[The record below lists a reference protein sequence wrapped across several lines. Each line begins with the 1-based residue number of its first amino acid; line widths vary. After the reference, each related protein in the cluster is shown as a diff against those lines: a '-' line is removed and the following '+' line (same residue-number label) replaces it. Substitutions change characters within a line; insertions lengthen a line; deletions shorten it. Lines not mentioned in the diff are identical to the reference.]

1 MKLGYGAGSIDL
13 EVEGDEIYDLL
24 LPKEI
29 PGVPDET
36 AEMEGALD
44 EPFGPSLEDFAGAKR
59 AVILASDIT
68 RPAPTSRMI
77 PPLVRRL
84 EEVGVSDLLVVFGLG
99 THRKM
104 TAQEMDRLLGGCA
117 SIPHIQHEIDGCV
130 LIGETGRGTPVE
142 ILEAVA
148 SCDLKIGT
156 GNIEYHYYAGYS
168 GGAKALLP
176 GVSSERSINKNHAM
190 MSDPRAKSGR
200 LDGPVRLDMEEA
212 AKIAGLDLVL
222 NVVLNSNKEV
232 VRAVAGD
239 FVRAHR
245 AGAKVVDEMYRRA
258 VMPAEIVVACAGGR
272 PKDINLFQAQ
282 KAMENARDAVLPGG
296 SLILVAECAEGLGHP
311 VFERWAREAA
321 CAEDC
326 VERFGREYEFGGH
339 KAALIARES
348 LEKDLILVSSMGP
361 ALAELCFFRHANSL
375 DEALAMARE
384 RQGKDTRTI
393 VMPFGDLTLAT
404 RG

>member
-44 EPFGPSLEDFAGAKR
+44 EPLGPSLEDFAGAKR

-84 EEVGVSDLLVVFGLG
+84 EEMGVSDLLVVFGLG

-130 LIGETGRGTPVE
+130 PLGETGRGTPVE

-222 NVVLNSNKEV
+222 NVVLNSNKQV
-232 VRAVAGD
+232 
-239 FVRAHR
+239 
-245 AGAKVVDEMYRRA
+245 
-258 VMPAEIVVACAGGR
+258 
-272 PKDINLFQAQ
+272 
-282 KAMENARDAVLPGG
+282 
-296 SLILVAECAEGLGHP
+296 
-311 VFERWAREAA
+311 
-321 CAEDC
+321 
-326 VERFGREYEFGGH
+326 
-339 KAALIARES
+339 
-348 LEKDLILVSSMGP
+348 
-361 ALAELCFFRHANSL
+361 
-375 DEALAMARE
+375 
-384 RQGKDTRTI
+384 
-393 VMPFGDLTLAT
+393 
-404 RG
+404 